1 MQKRKINILSRL
13 LTVWRKELRF
23 LQRRDWP
30 AILLNTV
37 RHRFSIYCQRYV
49 ILARR
54 LDEPLPNS
62 QPQLEV
68 TIRQA
73 TLDDIEKLRPIIV
86 SWQLRQFVQ
95 RMRRGHICFI
105 TLLPDGRIANYRWLS
120 PELSS
125 LESYHIPLEPGDI
138 YLSFAYSL
146 PAYRRMGL
154 SGANFATCCR
164 FLREQGYR
172 RLLTRVEV
180 GNIAAL
186 ALCRKLGYQEVGQ
199 AKLFKF
205 LGRAVRRYTP
215 RRYQR

>member
-37 RHRFSIYCQRYV
+37 RHRFSIY
-49 ILARR
+49 
-54 LDEPLPNS
+54 
-62 QPQLEV
+62 
-68 TIRQA
+68 
-73 TLDDIEKLRPIIV
+73 
-86 SWQLRQFVQ
+86 
-95 RMRRGHICFI
+95 
-105 TLLPDGRIANYRWLS
+105 
-120 PELSS
+120 
-125 LESYHIPLEPGDI
+125 
-138 YLSFAYSL
+138 SFAYSL

-199 AKLFKF
+199 ATLFKF